1 MALSDHVFPNCE
13 RGANEGLFAEPSN
26 AASNA
31 EGGGHRLPRR
41 EGHRRLGMLEW
52 QQSSIFRRFSP

>member
-31 EGGGHRLPRR
+31 AFWLAA
-41 EGHRRLGMLEW
+41 LAAILLLV
-52 QQSSIFRRFSP
+52 RRFSP